1 MIYYF
6 LLIIFVFSVVVLFK
20 YENASKKLILTLLTF
35 TAISVIGL
43 SINNG
48 EGWKKTLFMSYN
60 SYNKTISKEI
70 KVERLSVKDEN
81 IKFVLDHNY
90 EILISNK
97 HNNYKYKG
105 EVYRDGKKLENVRF
119 YGFQEL
125 LGSIDKIKNDSY
137 KPKVTFDFSENN
149 EELEWVYFK
158 LIPNDVE
165 KSY

>member
-6 LLIIFVFSVVVLFK
+6 LLIIFIFSVVVLFK

-48 EGWKKTLFMSYN
+48 EGWKKTLFTTHE
-60 SYNKTISKEI
+60 KTISKEN
-70 KVERLSVKDEN
+70 KVERFSIKDEN
-81 IKFVLDHNY
+81 STIILDNNY
-90 EILISNK
+90 KILISK
-97 HNNYKYKG
+97 QPDNYKYKY
-105 EVYRDGKKLENVRF
+105 EVYRDDTKLKNVRF
-119 YGFQEL
+119 YGFHEI

-149 EELEWVYFK
+149 GELEWVYFK
-158 LIPNDVE
+158 LIPNDIE
-165 KSY
+165 KKY

>member
-1 MIYYF
+1 
-6 LLIIFVFSVVVLFK
+6 
-20 YENASKKLILTLLTF
+20 
-35 TAISVIGL
+35 
-43 SINNG
+43 
-48 EGWKKTLFMSYN
+48 MSYN